1 MVLSGL
7 EKAVLVLTVLGGMG
21 AIILIIG
28 DRPRTAEGS
37 FSVTRD
43 RNGLVQGMG

>member
-1 MVLSGL
+1 MALSAL
-7 EKAVLVLTVLGGMG
+7 EKAVLMLTVLGGIG

-28 DRPRTAEGS
+28 DHPRTTESS

-43 RNGLVQGMG
+43 GSGLIQGIA